1 MNIFLIGNGFDLA
14 HFLPTKYENFLHTIA
29 FLIKNY
35 TNDMT
40 TVGSILGNPQLCKAD
55 WWISKCYD
63 RYRAGWDQSPLHSEE
78 INAIINKAKKN
89 VWFTYFLE
97 SFDQDLGWIDFEKE
111 ISYIIN
117 SFSDFFAHN
126 NERTF
131 AMELEIEKEGT
142 RYVISRFSYFHEHIV
157 PSPSLPSPYE
167 NRRVRDKY
175 CTEYP
180 KGSGIWVINKE
191 AVIDELYAA
200 LGELSFLLK
209 EYLRIFV
216 EQPINTLMHE
226 KLLLP
231 NPQFQKEGRV
241 ITFNYSSVF
250 EKVYGAKD
258 VIHIHGALADKIVL
272 GVNPNEDD
280 DLHTV
285 DTTFLQFKKYYQ
297 RVRFGTDIS
306 YLNFMEYAHMAK
318 RYDNG
323 HTVTVVGHSLDVTDK
338 DIIMEVFSLPNAII
352 ILYHDEKAIGNY
364 IKNLV
369 NIYGKEGFDR
379 LRFEKKLRFM
389 PLSS

>member
-40 TVGSILGNPQLCKAD
+40 TVGSILGNSQLHATD
-55 WWISKCYD
+55 AWIGKCYSH
-63 RYRAGWDQSPLHSEE
+63 YGSGWNQSSLVPDE
-78 INAIINKAKKN
+78 IGELIIKAKKN
-89 VWFTYFLE
+89 MWFKYFSE
-97 SFDQDLGWIDFEKE
+97 AFDQDLGWIDFEKE
-111 ISYIIN
+111 ISYVIN
-117 SFSDFFAHN
+117 SFSDFLTINTAS
-126 NERTF
+126 TF
-131 AMELEIEKEGT
+131 AMELNIENEGT
-142 RYVISRFSYFHEHIV
+142 RYVISRFSYFHDHYEV
-157 PSPSLPSPYE
+157 PAPIISPYE
-167 NRRVRDKY
+167 NRRVQSRY
-175 CTEYP
+175 CIEYP
-180 KGSGIWVINKE
+180 KGSGIWSINKE
-191 AVIDELYAA
+191 AVISELYLA

-216 EQPINTLMHE
+216 EQPIDTLMRE

-306 YLNFMEYAHMAK
+306 YLNFMEYARMSK

-338 DIIMEVFSLPNAII
+338 DIIMEVFSLPNEII